1 MRSSRDDRWVSAVEY
16 SEGSVRELIEER
28 MDPENDALDPTNKPK
43 TREVP
48 KLALN
53 PSIRTGGNYTNL
65 LCKLQ
70 DHVMRNWEMP
80 TYPDLLRSYPSWP
93 SPTRRGEYS

>member
-1 MRSSRDDRWVSAVEY
+1 
-16 SEGSVRELIEER
+16 

-80 TYPDLLRSYPSWP
+80 TYPDLLRSYQSPSAAP
-93 SPTRRGEYS
+93 FVRCNIMGM